1 MPLKAFHRTVAASA
15 AAVLLA
21 ALVLAASF
29 WTFRQSKDAAAER
42 QRTSDLVSRAQV
54 LLSDLKD
61 AETGQRGYLLTGD
74 EAYLGHFLTIR
85 DGVLPRLAALR
96 QRTRIGPSRQHLDAL
111 DPLIRGKLAELSD
124 VIALRRQ
131 QDLPAAQALVRTGR
145 GKLLMDSIRAE
156 IGAFTG
162 IEERAAAQSEAAFQS
177 QMRALF
183 GLIVTA
189 SVGTLL
195 FLLSFAYLVSR
206 DGRHRLK
213 ALVHLETERLLARQE
228 ETSDALRRAYGAL
241 HVSEARLSVTL
252 QSIGDAVIATDADGR
267 VTILNPLAEKLTGW
281 TQAEAAARPADE
293 VFRIVDQET
302 RQPSSVPL
310 KDALARGED
319 QRLPEH
325 AVLISRGGGECA
337 IADSCAPIR
346 DPDGQVVGAVLVF
359 RDVTEET
366 AAQHALRDSAVLLQ
380 AILNTV
386 VDGIITLAPSGGII
400 ETANP
405 AAEKMF
411 GYATADFIG
420 LPLSLLIPSL
430 DLEQSSGLLGARRA
444 NGETNGLGLG
454 REVTGQRRA
463 GRLFPLEIA
472 VGEMWLGGTRHY
484 TVLLRDITARKRAEE
499 ALKKA
504 GALQHAIFNSANF
517 SSIAT
522 DAKGV
527 IQIFNV
533 GAERMLGYAAADVVN
548 TITPADISDA
558 QEVIA
563 RAAALST
570 ELGTTIA
577 PGFEALVYKA
587 SRGIE
592 DIYELTY
599 IRKDGTRFP
608 AVVSVTALRDDQG
621 AVIGYLLIGTDNSAR
636 KHAEEALLAAGALQ
650 TAIFNS
656 ANFSSIA
663 TDAKGVIQIFNVGA
677 ERMLGYAAADVLNKI
692 TPADISDPEEVIARA
707 KELSL
712 ELETPIQPGFDALV
726 FKASRGI
733 EDIYELTYI
742 RKDGTRF
749 PAVVSV
755 TALRDDQGAVIGYL
769 LIGTDNTARKRV
781 EAEQERLSQR
791 LRDHQFYTRSLFEAN
806 IDALMTTDPGGIIT
820 DVNKQMEALTGCTR
834 DELIGAPFKSYFT
847 DPDRAEASIRL
858 VLSEKKVTNYE
869 LTASARDGR
878 DTVVSF
884 NATTFYDRNRRLQ
897 GVFAAARDVT
907 ERKRLDQVLQE
918 KNVELESARSVAE
931 RANLAKSEFLSSM
944 SHELRSPLNAIL
956 GFAQLMESDS
966 LPPTPS
972 QVESIAQIL
981 QAGWHLLSL
990 IDEILDLAKVESGQV
1005 PLSKEPVSLAEVILE
1020 CQGMLEPQAQQRRLH
1035 MVFPRFEAPFFV
1047 SADRTRVKQVLLNLL
1062 SNALKYN
1069 SKEGTVEVTCTE
1081 FTPGRVRVSIGDSGP
1096 GLSAEQLPQLFQP
1109 FHRLGQEAGP
1119 EEGTGI
1125 GLVVAKRLVEL
1136 MGGVIGVGSTVG
1148 VGSVF
1153 WFELMA
1159 VAAPRPPPEDDGPAP
1174 KEHRTVSSGFR
1185 RHTLLYVEDN
1195 PANLRLVEQI
1205 ISRQPDL
1212 RLLAAVDG
1220 TSGVALARTSQPD
1233 VILMDIN
1240 LPGMNGFQAMN
1251 ILRSDPATAHIP
1263 VIAVSANA
1271 MPVSIARGETAGFF
1285 RYITKPI
1292 KVNEFME
1299 TLRLALELVATRA
1312 AGSR

>member
-1 MPLKAFHRTVAASA
+1 MKTFHRTVVASA
-15 AAVLLA
+15 AAALLA
-21 ALVLAASF
+21 ALIVVASF
-29 WTFRQSKDAAAER
+29 WSFRQSKDAAE
-42 QRTSDLVSRAQV
+42 QRMRTHDLVRRAEA

-61 AETGQRGYLLTGD
+61 AETAQRGYLLTGD
-74 EAYLGHFLTIR
+74 ETYLKPYLATR
-85 DGVLPRLAALR
+85 DSVLLRLADLR
-96 QRTRIGPSRQHLDAL
+96 QRTPLGASQQHLDAL
-111 DPLIRGKLAELSD
+111 IPLIRAKVAELSD

-131 QDLPAAQALVRTGR
+131 EDLPAAQALVRTGR
-145 GKLLMDSIRAE
+145 GKLLMDSIRSE

-162 IEERAAAQSEAAFQS
+162 IEERAAAQSDATFQS
-177 QMRALF
+177 QMRTLF
-183 GLIVTA
+183 ALIVLA

-195 FLLSFAYLVSR
+195 FLFSFAYLVSR
-206 DGRHRLK
+206 DGQHRLK
-213 ALVHLETERLLARQE
+213 ALVHLETEKLLARQE
-228 ETSDALRRAYGAL
+228 ETSDSLRRAYGAL

-302 RQPSSVPL
+302 RQPSTVPL
-310 KDALARGED
+310 REALAQGAD
-319 QRLPEH
+319 QRLPDH
-325 AVLISRGGGECA
+325 AVLISRDGGECA

-346 DPDGQVVGAVLVF
+346 DADGQVVGAVLVF
-359 RDVTEET
+359 RDVTEDA
-366 AAQHALRDSAVLLQ
+366 AAQLALRDSAALLQ
-380 AILNTV
+380 TILNTV

-420 LPLSLLIPSL
+420 LPLSLLIPAL
-430 DLEQSSGLLGARRA
+430 DLEESSGLLGARRTHEEA
-444 NGETNGLGLG
+444 NALGLG

-472 VGEMWLGGTRHY
+472 VGEMWLGGTRHF
-484 TVLLRDITARKRAEE
+484 TVLLRDITARKNAEE

-522 DAKGV
+522 DARGV

-533 GAERMLGYAAADVVN
+533 GAERMLGYKAADVVN
-548 TITPADISDA
+548 TITPADISDP

-563 RAAALST
+563 RAAALSL
-570 ELGTTIA
+570 ELATPIT

-608 AVVSVTALRDDQG
+608 AVVSVTALRDDEG
-621 AVIGYLLIGTDNSAR
+621 TVIGYLLIGTDNSAR
-636 KHAEEALLAAGALQ
+636 KRAEEALLAAGALQ

-663 TDAKGVIQIFNVGA
+663 TDARGVIQIFNVGA

-692 TPADISDPEEVIARA
+692 TPADISDPQEVIARA

-712 ELETPIQPGFDALV
+712 ELATPIQPGFDALV

-769 LIGTDNTARKRV
+769 LIGTDNTARKQV
-781 EAEQERLSQR
+781 EAEQERLGQR

-858 VLSEKKVTNYE
+858 VLSEKKVNNYE
-869 LTASARDGR
+869 LTARSRDGE
-878 DTVVSF
+878 DTAVSL
-884 NATTFYDRNRRLQ
+884 NATTFYDRDRRLQ

-907 ERKRLDQVLQE
+907 ERRRLDQALQE

-956 GFAQLMESDS
+956 GFAQLMESDA
-966 LPPTPS
+966 LPPTPA

-1005 PLSKEPVSLAEVILE
+1005 PLSREPVSLSEVILE
-1020 CQGMLEPQAQQRRLH
+1020 CQGMLEPQAQQRRIR
-1035 MVFPRFEAPFFV
+1035 MVFPRLDSPFFV
-1047 SADRTRVKQVLLNLL
+1047 SADRTRVKQVLINLL
-1062 SNALKYN
+1062 SNGIKYN
-1069 SKEGTVEVTCTE
+1069 SKEGTVEVTCAE
-1081 FTPGRVRVSIGDSGP
+1081 ITPGRVRVSIGDSGP

-1136 MGGVIGVGSTVG
+1136 MGGAIGVGSTVG

-1159 VAAPRPPPEDDGPAP
+1159 VAAPRLSAEEGDSAS
-1174 KEHRTVSSGFR
+1174 KEQRTVSSGFR

-1205 ISRQPDL
+1205 IGRQPDL
-1212 RLLAAVDG
+1212 RLLTAVDG
-1220 TSGVALARTSQPD
+1220 ASGVALAQTSQPD

-1240 LPGMNGFQAMN
+1240 LPGINGFQAMHL
-1251 ILRSDPATAHIP
+1251 LRSDPATAHIP

-1299 TLRLALELVATRA
+1299 TLRLALELVAARA
-1312 AGSR
+1312 AESR